1 MIPNKNVD
9 SKKLSRKQREQEF
22 RKQAIL
28 EAAQEVF
35 LREGYHKATMSQIA
49 SRAEFGMGTIYQF
62 FSNKQSLFTKIILNR
77 VEGFMQG
84 LKEFLATKFTG
95 KDQLRLF
102 IEYKVNQIELTP
114 EFQKL
119 FMEIFYIQ
127 QPDIASKIINRLIVL
142 HSENMQIIQDIFG
155 RINQEDNYNFD
166 PELMA
171 LTVLGVLN
179 QIANDWYLGL
189 LSKSPAEYIPGIM
202 DGIFGG
208 KNSE

>member
-1 MIPNKNVD
+1 MNKN
-9 SKKLSRKQREQEF
+9 SQKLSRKAREWEF
-22 RKQAIL
+22 RKQAII

-35 LREGYHKATMSQIA
+35 LREGYHKATMAQIA
-49 SRAEFGMGTIYQF
+49 RRAEFGMGTIYQF
-62 FSNKQSLFTKIILNR
+62 FPNKQILFTQIILNK

-84 LKEFLATKFTG
+84 LKESLATKFTG

-119 FMEIFYIQ
+119 FMEIFYIR

-142 HSENMQIIQDIFG
+142 HAENMQIIQDIFS
-155 RINQEDNYNFD
+155 RINKEDNYNFD

-179 QIANDWYLGL
+179 QIASDWYLGL